1 MSDIRIVNLAGYT
14 TPVIKEQRGE
24 DWIAYG
30 ADNMYF
36 DYLIDRYNGSAT
48 NNAIING
55 MSELIYGK
63 GIDASDSNRRP
74 EQYAQMKTLFVLI

>member
-1 MSDIRIVNLAGYT
+1 MSDIRIVNLSGYT
-14 TPVIKEQRGE
+14 TPVVKEQRGE

-30 ADNMYF
+30 EDNMYF
-36 DYLIDRYNGSAT
+36 NYLIDRYNGSAT

-63 GIDASDSNRRP
+63 GI
-74 EQYAQMKTLFVLI
+74 